1 MTELTRAD
9 LIRLAVPSV
18 ALTVLTYAFRSVDQY
33 WVQGLS
39 TAAQAAVGASVFVVI
54 GLFAL
59 FELPALGAAPLIARA
74 TGAGDEERRREL
86 LGAAMVTT
94 LIAALIVAVLGVA
107 GAGLIARSVGL
118 EGDTAQA
125 FITYWT
131 ALCATF
137 LPYAFTPLID
147 SAFLSM
153 GDSKRPMLLQALGLG
168 ANIVLT
174 PLFIFDEAFGL
185 SGLGWGIAGAAIAS
199 NLSRAVAA
207 GIGLWLLAERTGLT
221 LRHVRPGPAI
231 APILRLGAPL
241 ALGTLFY
248 AGVYW
253 LMLRTSISP
262 LGPAVN
268 AALGIG
274 FSALEGVTWPTF
286 HGLSIAVASLVGRA
300 LGAGRPEL
308 AERALRLASP
318 ITTGLGLTAAV
329 VFWLGG
335 ERIAGAFSLDP
346 EVRYEATLY
355 ATALAFTQLFVAYEA
370 LYEGVLSGAGATRQV
385 FWLSAPLNL
394 LRIPLAWLF
403 AFPLGLGSMGVW
415 WAINLTSVL
424 KTGLKWWV
432 VRRGD
437 WRSLELR

>member
-1 MTELTRAD
+1 M
-9 LIRLAVPSV
+9 
-18 ALTVLTYAFRSVDQY
+18 
-33 WVQGLS
+33 
-39 TAAQAAVGASVFVVI
+39 
-54 GLFAL
+54 
-59 FELPALGAAPLIARA
+59 
-74 TGAGDEERRREL
+74 
-86 LGAAMVTT
+86 
-94 LIAALIVAVLGVA
+94 
-107 GAGLIARSVGL
+107 
-118 EGDTAQA
+118 
-125 FITYWT
+125 
-131 ALCATF
+131 
-137 LPYAFTPLID
+137 
-147 SAFLSM
+147 
-153 GDSKRPMLLQALGLG
+153 
-168 ANIVLT
+168 
-174 PLFIFDEAFGL
+174 
-185 SGLGWGIAGAAIAS
+185 
-199 NLSRAVAA
+199 
-207 GIGLWLLAERTGLT
+207 LAERTGLT

-231 APILRLGAPL
+231 APILRMGAPL
-241 ALGTLFY
+241 ALSTLFY

-286 HGLSIAVASLVGRA
+286 HGLSIAVASIVGRA

-335 ERIAGAFSLDP
+335 ERIAAAFSLDP

-403 AFPLGLGSMGVW
+403 AFPLGLGSVGVW